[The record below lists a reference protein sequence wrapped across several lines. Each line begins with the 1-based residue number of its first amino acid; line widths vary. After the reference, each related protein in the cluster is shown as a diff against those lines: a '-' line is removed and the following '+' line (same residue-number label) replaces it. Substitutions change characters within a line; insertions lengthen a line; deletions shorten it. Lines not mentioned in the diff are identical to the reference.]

1 MSIIYKGFLSGLSHH
16 SYERFKSVLGKG
28 TLLQLKAMPA
38 NQFDNYSVAVFF
50 EDVQIG
56 WIPKG
61 QNAEVHSIL
70 QVCDQVDCVIVDHL
84 NSYSDLRMRLAVE
97 VSLRNY
103 PGPGANKTA
112 TMLQRQL
119 ERNRQR
125 QVAAK
130 QGQPAQGQPEQPQP
144 EQPRLTGLVYQGF
157 VRGLTMYGYSDV
169 ARELTTGTGLGL
181 RLVGE
186 DHVEVL
192 YQGQAIGHL
201 SKVEGS
207 ETAKLLR
214 AHQRLACFVFG
225 HYKDHSPLTRLEIYI
240 KAPVLI
246 SCPSPAATN
255 ASAAE
260 VEDQPLS
267 RQQVEHLFDESTLAK
282 HVQTTIVLNEP
293 CTTILRTTI
302 NTSPTIE
309 KEITMTNK
317 ITAIASG
324 IAASNF
330 SAAKTAAVMEAGRIA
345 NVEITKVLAKRLPM
359 MVKGYADT
367 PAGRLVVANLAGVAL
382 QQFRP
387 NDARLK
393 ALVDA
398 MQVQAYQELLQ
409 TIDIEG
415 FIDGLLENPK
425 IKNAVGR
432 LTAED

>member
-16 SYERFKSVLGKG
+16 SYERFKRVLGKG

-70 QVCDQVDCVIVDHL
+70 QVCDQVACVIVDHL
-84 NSYSDLRMRLAVE
+84 NSYSDLRLRLAVE

-112 TMLQRQL
+112 TMLQQQL

-125 QVAAK
+125 QVAAE
-130 QGQPAQGQPEQPQP
+130 QGQPQ
-144 EQPRLTGLVYQGF
+144 LTGLVYQGF
-157 VRGLTMYGYSDV
+157 VQGLTMYAYPDV
-169 ARELTTGTGLGL
+169 SRELTTGTGLGL

-186 DHVEVL
+186 DRVEVL
-192 YQGQAIGHL
+192 YQDQAIGHL
-201 SKVEGS
+201 SEVEGR

-225 HYKDHSPLTRLEIYI
+225 HYKGHGPLTRLEIYI
-240 KAPVLI
+240 KAPVLMP
-246 SCPSPAATN
+246 CPS
-255 ASAAE
+255 
-260 VEDQPLS
+260 PLS

-282 HVQTTIVLNEP
+282 HVQTTTVLNEP

-382 QQFRP
+382 QQLRP
-387 NDARLK
+387 DDARLK

>member
-1 MSIIYKGFLSGLSHH
+1 MSVIYKGFLSGLSHH
-16 SYERFKSVLGKG
+16 SYERFKGVLGKG

-38 NQFDNYSVAVFF
+38 SQFDNYSVAVFF

-70 QVCDQVDCVIVDHL
+70 QVCDQVECVIVDHL

-97 VSLRNY
+97 VSLWNY

-112 TMLQRQL
+112 TMLQQQL

-144 EQPRLTGLVYQGF
+144 EQPQLTGLVYQGF
-157 VRGLTMYGYSDV
+157 VRGLTMYAYSDV
-169 ARELTTGTGLGL
+169 SRELTTGAGLGL
-181 RLVGE
+181 RLVG
-186 DHVEVL
+186 DDRVEVL
-192 YQGQAIGHL
+192 YQDQAIGHL
-201 SKVEGS
+201 PKVEGR

-214 AHQRLACFVFG
+214 ARQRLACFVFG
-225 HYKDHSPLTRLEIYI
+225 HYKGHSPLTRLEICI
-240 KAPVLI
+240 KASVLMP
-246 SCPSPAATN
+246 CPP
-255 ASAAE
+255 
-260 VEDQPLS
+260 PLS

-282 HVQTTIVLNEP
+282 HVQTTTVLNEP
-293 CTTILRTTI
+293 YTTILRTTI

-387 NDARLK
+387 DDARLK

>member
-28 TLLQLKAMPA
+28 TLLQLRAMPA

-50 EDVQIG
+50 ADVQIG

-61 QNAEVHSIL
+61 QNAELHSIL
-70 QVCDQVDCVIVDHL
+70 QVCDQVECVIVDHL

-103 PGPGANKTA
+103 PEPSTDKTA
-112 TMLQRQL
+112 TMLQQQL

-125 QVAAK
+125 QVAAE
-130 QGQPAQGQPEQPQP
+130 QGQPEQPQ
-144 EQPRLTGLVYQGF
+144 LTSLVYQGF

-169 ARELTTGTGLGL
+169 ARELTTGMGLGL

-192 YQGQAIGHL
+192 YQDQAIGHL
-201 SKVEGS
+201 SKVEGSEGS

-225 HYKDHSPLTRLEIYI
+225 HYKDHSPLTRLEICI
-240 KAPVLI
+240 KASVLMPY
-246 SCPSPAATN
+246 PSPAATN

-282 HVQTTIVLNEP
+282 HVQTTIALNEP

-387 NDARLK
+387 DDARLR

>member
-16 SYERFKSVLGKG
+16 SYERFKGVLGKG

-50 EDVQIG
+50 EGVQIG

-70 QVCDQVDCVIVDHL
+70 QVCDQVECVIVDHL
-84 NSYSDLRMRLAVE
+84 NSYGDLRMRLAVE
-97 VSLRNY
+97 VSLWNY

-112 TMLQRQL
+112 TMLQQQL

-130 QGQPAQGQPEQPQP
+130 QGQPAQGQPEQPQ
-144 EQPRLTGLVYQGF
+144 
-157 VRGLTMYGYSDV
+157 
-169 ARELTTGTGLGL
+169 
-181 RLVGE
+181 
-186 DHVEVL
+186 
-192 YQGQAIGHL
+192 
-201 SKVEGS
+201 
-207 ETAKLLR
+207 
-214 AHQRLACFVFG
+214 
-225 HYKDHSPLTRLEIYI
+225 
-240 KAPVLI
+240 
-246 SCPSPAATN
+246 
-255 ASAAE
+255 
-260 VEDQPLS
+260 
-267 RQQVEHLFDESTLAK
+267 
-282 HVQTTIVLNEP
+282 P

-387 NDARLK
+387 DDARLK

>member
-50 EDVQIG
+50 EDAQIG

-70 QVCDQVDCVIVDHL
+70 QVCDQVECVIVDRL

-97 VSLRNY
+97 VSLWNY
-103 PGPGANKTA
+103 LGPGANKTA
-112 TMLQRQL
+112 TMLQQQL

-130 QGQPAQGQPEQPQP
+130 QGQPAQGQPEQPQ
-144 EQPRLTGLVYQGF
+144 
-157 VRGLTMYGYSDV
+157 
-169 ARELTTGTGLGL
+169 
-181 RLVGE
+181 
-186 DHVEVL
+186 
-192 YQGQAIGHL
+192 
-201 SKVEGS
+201 
-207 ETAKLLR
+207 
-214 AHQRLACFVFG
+214 
-225 HYKDHSPLTRLEIYI
+225 
-240 KAPVLI
+240 
-246 SCPSPAATN
+246 PAATN

-282 HVQTTIVLNEP
+282 HVQTATVLNEP

-302 NTSPTIE
+302 NNPPTIE
-309 KEITMTNK
+309 KEVTMTNK

-367 PAGRLVVANLAGVAL
+367 PAGRLIVANLAGVAL

-387 NDARLK
+387 DDARLK

>member
-16 SYERFKSVLGKG
+16 SYARFKSVLGKG

-50 EDVQIG
+50 AGFQIG

-70 QVCDQVDCVIVDHL
+70 QVCDQVECVIVDHL
-84 NSYSDLRMRLAVE
+84 NSCSDLRMRLAVE
-97 VSLRNY
+97 VSWRNE
-103 PGPGANKTA
+103 PSTDKTTA
-112 TMLQRQL
+112 LLQQQL

-125 QVAAK
+125 QVAAE
-130 QGQPAQGQPEQPQP
+130 QGQPEQPQ
-144 EQPRLTGLVYQGF
+144 LT
-157 VRGLTMYGYSDV
+157 
-169 ARELTTGTGLGL
+169 
-181 RLVGE
+181 
-186 DHVEVL
+186 
-192 YQGQAIGHL
+192 
-201 SKVEGS
+201 
-207 ETAKLLR
+207 
-214 AHQRLACFVFG
+214 
-225 HYKDHSPLTRLEIYI
+225 
-240 KAPVLI
+240 
-246 SCPSPAATN
+246 
-255 ASAAE
+255 
-260 VEDQPLS
+260 
-267 RQQVEHLFDESTLAK
+267 
-282 HVQTTIVLNEP
+282 VLNEP

-302 NTSPTIE
+302 NASPTIE
-309 KEITMTNK
+309 KEVTMTNK
-317 ITAIASG
+317 ITVTASG

-387 NDARLK
+387 DDVRLK